1 MARISARTS
10 SPVTL
15 SFVVAIAASSLALPA
30 LGCARGKSAEDRQ
43 IDELRD
49 EITRVQS
56 ESDKFEERLGK
67 LEIDSADIRPE
78 SGSNLGRLA
87 DATPQPAR
95 TLSAPRPMATP
106 SLRVVHLSPDGAG
119 APDGAEEAGGA
130 GETAGAVGEFE
141 SPDPGILR
149 IQGSGSDAAIL
160 DKGGKVRRPQDA
172 PPAGAGGTFF
182 TNANLGPALAS
193 HAASRPSALDE
204 DAKHTY
210 DAALALVNGKHYP
223 EALEALAGFLVRWPD
238 HPNADNAMYWRGECY
253 FAQGDYTNA
262 ANELDGLIARF
273 PLGNKAPDA
282 LLKLGLS
289 ELRLGDTTLARQ
301 RFDHLRREFP
311 HSEAAKHIPEGAQT
325 VRTTPPARSNTG
337 EKP

>member
-1 MARISARTS
+1 MARLSARS
-10 SPVTL
+10 SFPAPL
-15 SFVVAIAASSLALPA
+15 SVLVAASSLALFA
-30 LGCARGKSAEDRQ
+30 AGCARGKSAEDRQ

-67 LEIDSADIRPE
+67 LEIDSADVRSE
-78 SGSNLGRLA
+78 GGNLGRVA
-87 DATPQPAR
+87 DSTPQPAR
-95 TLSAPRPMATP
+95 TLSAPKPVATP
-106 SLRVVHLSPDGAG
+106 PLRVVHLSPDGAS
-119 APDGAEEAGGA
+119 DGAEEAGGA
-130 GETAGAVGEFE
+130 GETAGAVGG
-141 SPDPGILR
+141 PDADDVPLIK
-149 IQGSGSDAAIL
+149 IQGSGGDATIV
-160 DKGGKVRRPQDA
+160 DKGGKVRRSQEA
-172 PPAGAGGTFF
+172 PPGASGAAGTAFF

-193 HAASRPSALDE
+193 HSASRPSALDE
-204 DAKHTY
+204 DAKHSY
-210 DAALALVNGKHYP
+210 DAALALVNAKHYP

-289 ELRLGDTTLARQ
+289 ELRLGDQPLARQ
-301 RFDHLRREFP
+301 RFDRLRREFP
-311 HSEAAKHIPEGAQT
+311 HSDAAKHIPEGAQT
-325 VRTTPPARSNTG
+325 VKAAPPARSSTG